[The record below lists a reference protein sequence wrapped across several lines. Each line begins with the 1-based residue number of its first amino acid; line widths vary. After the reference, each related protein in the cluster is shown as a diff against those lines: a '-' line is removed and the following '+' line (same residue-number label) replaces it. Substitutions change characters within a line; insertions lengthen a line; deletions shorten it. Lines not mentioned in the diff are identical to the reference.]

1 MFCGACGAKN
11 PDGAAFCQSCGA
23 PLREMQ
29 AEAVPQ
35 GGSAADSIQSSQRNK
50 MIGIAAVAAAAI
62 VVVFLAFNL
71 LGGRSYESTVTKFL
85 DATLD
90 GDAETIISLLPDKMV
105 DQALEELGYHP
116 SDRDQAVE
124 ELDAALQSAAGS
136 LKEALGDNLKVSYN
150 VVSAEDLSASK
161 LLELRQSYSV
171 YDIDVDG
178 AKEVDVEMTVTATA
192 LDLSG
197 TYTLTVPVVQ
207 VGRSWYLDAE
217 NFRIYSFSSFW

>member
-62 VVVFLAFNL
+62 VVVFLAVNL
-71 LGGRSYESTVTKFL
+71 LGARGYESTVTKFL

>member
-71 LGGRSYESTVTKFL
+71 LGGRGYESTVTKFL

-136 LKEALGDNLKVSYN
+136 LKDALGDNLKVSYN

>member
-50 MIGIAAVAAAAI
+50 MIGIAAVAVAAI

-71 LGGRSYESTVTKFL
+71 LGGRGYESTVTKFL
-85 DATLD
+85 DASLD
-90 GDAETIISLLPDKMV
+90 GDAETIISLLPDEMV

-116 SDRDQAVE
+116 SDRDEAVE
-124 ELDAALQSAAGS
+124 ELNAALQSAAGS

-197 TYTLTVPVVQ
+197 PYTLTVPVVQ

>member
-71 LGGRSYESTVTKFL
+71 LGGRGYESTVTKFL
-85 DATLD
+85 DASLD
-90 GDAETIISLLPDKMV
+90 GDAETIISLLPDEMV
-105 DQALEELGYHP
+105 DQALEELGYRP
-116 SDRDQAVE
+116 SDRDEAVE
-124 ELDAALQSAAGS
+124 ELNAALQSAAGS

>member
-62 VVVFLAFNL
+62 VVVFLAVNL
-71 LGGRSYESTVTKFL
+71 LGGRGYESTVTKFL

-178 AKEVDVEMTVTATA
+178 AKEVDVEMTVAATA

>member
-50 MIGIAAVAAAAI
+50 MIGIAAVAVAAI

-71 LGGRSYESTVTKFL
+71 LGGRGYESTVTKFL
-85 DATLD
+85 DASLD
-90 GDAETIISLLPDKMV
+90 GDAETIISLLPDEMV

-116 SDRDQAVE
+116 SDRDEAVE
-124 ELDAALQSAAGS
+124 ELNAALQSAAGS

-171 YDIDVDG
+171 YDRDVDG

>member
-71 LGGRSYESTVTKFL
+71 LGGRGYESTVTKFL
-85 DATLD
+85 DASLD
-90 GDAETIISLLPDKMV
+90 GDAETIISLLPDEMV

-116 SDRDQAVE
+116 SDRDEAVE
-124 ELDAALQSAAGS
+124 ELNAALQSAAGS

-171 YDIDVDG
+171 YDIDVEG

>member
-71 LGGRSYESTVTKFL
+71 LGGRGYESTVTKFL
-85 DATLD
+85 DASLD
-90 GDAETIISLLPDKMV
+90 GDAETIISLLPDEMV

-116 SDRDQAVE
+116 SDRDEAVE
-124 ELDAALQSAAGS
+124 ELNAALQSAAGS
-136 LKEALGDNLKVSYN
+136 LKDALGDNLKVSYN

-217 NFRIYSFSSFW
+217 NFRIYFFSSFW

>member
-71 LGGRSYESTVTKFL
+71 LGGRGYESTVTKFL

-116 SDRDQAVE
+116 SDRDEAVE
-124 ELDAALQSAAGS
+124 ELNAALQSAAGS

>member
-71 LGGRSYESTVTKFL
+71 LGGRGYESTVTKFL

-124 ELDAALQSAAGS
+124 ELDAALRSAAGS
-136 LKEALGDNLKVSYN
+136 LKEALGDKLKVSYN

>member
-71 LGGRSYESTVTKFL
+71 LGGRGYEPTVTKFL
-85 DATLD
+85 DASLD
-90 GDAETIISLLPDKMV
+90 GDAETIISLLPDEMV

-116 SDRDQAVE
+116 SDRDEAVE
-124 ELDAALQSAAGS
+124 ELNAALQSAAGS

>member
-62 VVVFLAFNL
+62 VVVFLAVNL
-71 LGGRSYESTVTKFL
+71 LGGRGYESTVTKFL

-90 GDAETIISLLPDKMV
+90 GDAETIISLLPDEMV

-136 LKEALGDNLKVSYN
+136 LKDALADNLKVSYN

>member
-50 MIGIAAVAAAAI
+50 MIGIAAVAVAAI

-71 LGGRSYESTVTKFL
+71 LGGRGYESTVTKFL
-85 DATLD
+85 DASLD
-90 GDAETIISLLPDKMV
+90 GDAETIISLLPDEMV
-105 DQALEELGYHP
+105 DQAMEELGYHP
-116 SDRDQAVE
+116 SDRDEAVE
-124 ELDAALQSAAGS
+124 ELNAALQSAAGS

>member
-50 MIGIAAVAAAAI
+50 MIGIAAVAVAAI

-85 DATLD
+85 DASLD
-90 GDAETIISLLPDKMV
+90 GDAETIISLLPDEMV

-116 SDRDQAVE
+116 SDRDEAVE
-124 ELDAALQSAAGS
+124 ELNAALQSAAGS

-150 VVSAEDLSASK
+150 VVSAEDLSASE

>member
-71 LGGRSYESTVTKFL
+71 LGGRGYESTVTKFL
-85 DATLD
+85 DASLD

>member
-50 MIGIAAVAAAAI
+50 MIGIAAVAVAAI

-71 LGGRSYESTVTKFL
+71 LGGRGYESTVTKFL
-85 DATLD
+85 DASLD
-90 GDAETIISLLPDKMV
+90 GDAETIISLLPDEMV

-116 SDRDQAVE
+116 SDRDEAVE
-124 ELDAALQSAAGS
+124 ELNAALQSAAGS

-171 YDIDVDG
+171 YDIDVEG

>member
-71 LGGRSYESTVTKFL
+71 LGGRGYESTVTKFL
-85 DATLD
+85 DASLD
-90 GDAETIISLLPDKMV
+90 GDAETIISLLPDEMV

-116 SDRDQAVE
+116 SDRDEAVE
-124 ELDAALQSAAGS
+124 ELNAALQSAAGS

>member
-62 VVVFLAFNL
+62 VVVFLAVNL
-71 LGGRSYESTVTKFL
+71 LGGRGYESTVTKFL

-171 YDIDVDG
+171 YDIDVEG

>member
-50 MIGIAAVAAAAI
+50 MIGIAAVAVAAI

-71 LGGRSYESTVTKFL
+71 LGGRGYESTVTKFL

-90 GDAETIISLLPDKMV
+90 GDAETIISLLPDEMV

-136 LKEALGDNLKVSYN
+136 LKDALGDNLKVSYN

>member
-71 LGGRSYESTVTKFL
+71 LGGRGYESTVTKFL
-85 DATLD
+85 DASLD
-90 GDAETIISLLPDKMV
+90 GDAETIISLLPDEMV

-116 SDRDQAVE
+116 SDRDEAVE
-124 ELDAALQSAAGS
+124 ELNAALQSAAGS

-150 VVSAEDLSASK
+150 VVSAEDLSASE

>member
-50 MIGIAAVAAAAI
+50 MIGIAAVAVAAI

-71 LGGRSYESTVTKFL
+71 LGERGYESTVTKFL
-85 DATLD
+85 DASLD
-90 GDAETIISLLPDKMV
+90 GDAETIISLLPDEMV

-116 SDRDQAVE
+116 SDRDEAVE
-124 ELDAALQSAAGS
+124 ELNAALQSAAGS

>member
-50 MIGIAAVAAAAI
+50 MIGIAAVAVAAI

-71 LGGRSYESTVTKFL
+71 LGGRGYESTVTKFL
-85 DATLD
+85 DASLD

-116 SDRDQAVE
+116 SDRDEAVE
-124 ELDAALQSAAGS
+124 ELNAALQSAAGS

-150 VVSAEDLSASK
+150 VVSAEDPSASK

>member
-50 MIGIAAVAAAAI
+50 MIGIAAVAVAAI
-62 VVVFLAFNL
+62 VVAFLAFNL
-71 LGGRSYESTVTKFL
+71 LGGRGYESTVTKFL
-85 DATLD
+85 DASLD
-90 GDAETIISLLPDKMV
+90 GDAETIISLLPDEMV

-116 SDRDQAVE
+116 SDRDEAVE
-124 ELDAALQSAAGS
+124 ELNAALQSAAGS

>member
-11 PDGAAFCQSCGA
+11 PDGAAFCQTCGA

-50 MIGIAAVAAAAI
+50 MIGIAAVAVAAI

-71 LGGRSYESTVTKFL
+71 LGGRGYESTVTKFL
-85 DATLD
+85 DASLD
-90 GDAETIISLLPDKMV
+90 GDAETIISLLPDEMV

-116 SDRDQAVE
+116 SDRDEAVE
-124 ELDAALQSAAGS
+124 ELNAALQSAAGS

>member
-62 VVVFLAFNL
+62 VVVFLAVNL
-71 LGGRSYESTVTKFL
+71 LGGRGYESTVTKFL
-85 DATLD
+85 DASLD
-90 GDAETIISLLPDKMV
+90 GDAETIISLLPDEMV
-105 DQALEELGYHP
+105 DQAMEELGYHP
-116 SDRDQAVE
+116 SDRDEAVE
-124 ELDAALQSAAGS
+124 ELNAALQSAAGS

>member
-71 LGGRSYESTVTKFL
+71 LGGRGYESTVTKFL
-85 DATLD
+85 DASLD
-90 GDAETIISLLPDKMV
+90 GDAETIISLLPDEMV

>member
-50 MIGIAAVAAAAI
+50 MIGIAAVAVAAI

-85 DATLD
+85 DASLD
-90 GDAETIISLLPDKMV
+90 GDAETIISLLPDEMV
-105 DQALEELGYHP
+105 DQALEELGYHQ
-116 SDRDQAVE
+116 SDRDEAVE
-124 ELDAALQSAAGS
+124 ELNAALQSAAGS
-136 LKEALGDNLKVSYN
+136 LKDALGDNLKVSYN

>member
-1 MFCGACGAKN
+1 MCI
-11 PDGAAFCQSCGA
+11 
-23 PLREMQ
+23 R
-29 AEAVPQ
+29 
-35 GGSAADSIQSSQRNK
+35 DS
-50 MIGIAAVAAAAI
+50 G
-62 VVVFLAFNL
+62 
-71 LGGRSYESTVTKFL
+71 YESTVTKFL
-85 DATLD
+85 DASLD
-90 GDAETIISLLPDKMV
+90 GDAETIISLLPDEMV

-116 SDRDQAVE
+116 SDRDEAVE
-124 ELDAALQSAAGS
+124 ELNAALQSAAGS

>member
-1 MFCGACGAKN
+1 MMENRPFNRPKRNLETELETVRLIFQQDRGA
-11 PDGAAFCQSCGA
+11 
-23 PLREMQ
+23 LLL
-29 AEAVPQ
+29 
-35 GGSAADSIQSSQRNK
+35 
-50 MIGIAAVAAAAI
+50 AAAAI
-62 VVVFLAFNL
+62 LFGLFQSRAVVVSRIGAL
-71 LGGRSYESTVTKFL
+71 
-85 DATLD
+85 
-90 GDAETIISLLPDKMV
+90 
-105 DQALEELGYHP
+105 QAVYHP
-116 SDRDQAVE
+116 SDRDEAVE
-124 ELDAALQSAAGS
+124 ELNAALQSAAGS

>member
-23 PLREMQ
+23 FLREMQ

-62 VVVFLAFNL
+62 VVVFLAVNL
-71 LGGRSYESTVTKFL
+71 LGGRGYESTVTKFL

>member
-62 VVVFLAFNL
+62 VVVFLAVNL
-71 LGGRSYESTVTKFL
+71 LGGRGYESTVTKFL

>member
-62 VVVFLAFNL
+62 VVVFLAVNL
-71 LGGRSYESTVTKFL
+71 LGGRGYESTVTKFL

-171 YDIDVDG
+171 YGIDVDG

>member
-71 LGGRSYESTVTKFL
+71 LGGRGYESTVTKFL
-85 DATLD
+85 DASLD
-90 GDAETIISLLPDKMV
+90 GDAETIISLLPDEMV

-116 SDRDQAVE
+116 SDRDEAVE
-124 ELDAALQSAAGS
+124 ELNAALQSAAGS

-217 NFRIYSFSSFW
+217 NFRVYSFSSFW

>member
-50 MIGIAAVAAAAI
+50 MIGIAAVAVAAI

-71 LGGRSYESTVTKFL
+71 LGGRGYESTVTKFL
-85 DATLD
+85 DASLD
-90 GDAETIISLLPDKMV
+90 GGAETIISLLSDEMV

-116 SDRDQAVE
+116 SDRDEAVE
-124 ELDAALQSAAGS
+124 ELNAALQSAAGS

>member
-1 MFCGACGAKN
+1 M
-11 PDGAAFCQSCGA
+11 
-23 PLREMQ
+23 
-29 AEAVPQ
+29 
-35 GGSAADSIQSSQRNK
+35 
-50 MIGIAAVAAAAI
+50 
-62 VVVFLAFNL
+62 
-71 LGGRSYESTVTKFL
+71 
-85 DATLD
+85 
-90 GDAETIISLLPDKMV
+90 
-105 DQALEELGYHP
+105 
-116 SDRDQAVE
+116 E

>member
-35 GGSAADSIQSSQRNK
+35 EGSAADSIQSSQRNK
-50 MIGIAAVAAAAI
+50 MIGIAAVAVAAI

-71 LGGRSYESTVTKFL
+71 LGGRGYESTVTKFL

>member
-35 GGSAADSIQSSQRNK
+35 EGSAADSIQSSQRNK
-50 MIGIAAVAAAAI
+50 MIGIAAVAVAAI

-71 LGGRSYESTVTKFL
+71 LGGRGYESTVTKFL
-85 DATLD
+85 DASLD
-90 GDAETIISLLPDKMV
+90 GDAETIISLLPDEMV

-116 SDRDQAVE
+116 SDRDEAVE
-124 ELDAALQSAAGS
+124 ELNAALQSAAGS

-150 VVSAEDLSASK
+150 VVSAEDLSASE

>member
-35 GGSAADSIQSSQRNK
+35 GGSATDSIQSSQRNK

-62 VVVFLAFNL
+62 VVVFLAVNL
-71 LGGRSYESTVTKFL
+71 LGGRGYESTVTKFL

>member
-35 GGSAADSIQSSQRNK
+35 GGSAADSIQSSQCNK
-50 MIGIAAVAAAAI
+50 MIGIAAVAVAAI

-71 LGGRSYESTVTKFL
+71 LGGRGYESTVTKFL
-85 DATLD
+85 DASLD
-90 GDAETIISLLPDKMV
+90 GDAETIISLLPDEMV

-116 SDRDQAVE
+116 SDRDEAVE
-124 ELDAALQSAAGS
+124 ELNAALQSAAGS

>member
-35 GGSAADSIQSSQRNK
+35 EGSAADSIQSSQRNK

-62 VVVFLAFNL
+62 VVVFLAVNL
-71 LGGRSYESTVTKFL
+71 LGGRGYESTVTKFL